1 MIDYPTVIKNTRNA
15 THLSNSQKLQII
27 GELQVRHARVSFA
40 AFRRYI
46 HPTNK
51 VGWFQN
57 DVEKHLQE
65 FYDDLVAG
73 LRPKAVIE
81 APPQH
86 GKSVTITDFIAWI
99 MGRLPDNKTIYTS
112 FSERLGK
119 RANLALQRMMSSSK
133 YEKVFP
139 LVKLPSRND
148 KTKTRDRTFLE
159 LTDYNGSF
167 RNTTVEGS
175 ITGESLDLGVIDDP
189 MRGRKDA
196 NSITKRNSAWDWF
209 TDDFFTRFSED
220 AGLLCILTRWHV
232 DDPIGRLIDR
242 NPNVKVFKYPA
253 LADDKAQLMPHDP
266 RKQGSNEAL
275 FPEHKSSEFL
285 LERKQTMAP
294 ANFTALYQQS
304 PYIAGGNIIKGAWF
318 PRYDVLPKI
327 KWSAVYGD
335 TAQKA
340 KESSDYQCA
349 EHWGLGDDGR
359 IYALDMLHDKFEA
372 DELEIRF
379 PDFWRKAKARKDSG
393 YCRYFAIED
402 KASGTELIQRMRK
415 KIRPAIPVK
424 AIPRSTDKYT
434 RVSDVLGYIAS
445 GYVVLPVNAPW
456 VHDFIAECE
465 AFTADDAHDHDDF
478 IDPMCDAIV
487 DMLDHAKASIA
498 EMM

>member
-1 MIDYPTVIKNTRNA
+1 MVDYKFKIESIKSADMPNIVKVDLIEQLMI
-15 THLSNSQKLQII
+15 
-27 GELQVRHARVSFA
+27 RHSRASFG

-46 HPTNK
+46 HPKNK
-51 VGWFQN
+51 RGWFQV
-57 DVEKHLQE
+57 DVEENLQQ

-73 LRPKAVIE
+73 KRPKLVVE

-86 GKSVTITDFIAWI
+86 GKSVIITDFIAWLI
-99 MGRLPDNKTIYTS
+99 GKLPDNKTIYTS
-112 FSERLGK
+112 FSDRLGK
-119 RANLALQRMMSSSK
+119 RANLSIQRMMSSQRYQSI
-133 YEKVFP
+133 FP
-139 LVKLPSRND
+139 NVELPKRTD
-148 KTKTRDRTFLE
+148 PTKSRDRTLLE
-159 LTDYNGSF
+159 FANSDGSF

-232 DDPIGRLIDR
+232 DDPIGRLIERDDT
-242 NPNVKVFKYPA
+242 VKVLKYPA
-253 LADDKAQLMPHDP
+253 LAEKGAQLMDSDP
-266 RKQGSNEAL
+266 RFPDSGDAL
-275 FPEHKSSEFL
+275 FPEHKSRGFL
-285 LERKQTMAP
+285 LERKGIMP
-294 ANFTALYQQS
+294 AENWSALYQQS

-318 PRYDVLPKI
+318 PRYDKLPII

-340 KESSDYQCA
+340 KQHNDYQCA
-349 EHWGLGDDGR
+349 EHWGLGADGR
-359 IYALDMLHDKFEA
+359 VYAIDMLHDKFEA
-372 DELEIRF
+372 DELETRF
-379 PDFWRKAKARKDSG
+379 PDFWRKAKARKDAG

-415 KIRPAIPVK
+415 KIKPKIPVK

-434 RVSDVLGYIAS
+434 RVSDVLGYISS
-445 GYVVLPVNAPW
+445 GYVVLPENAPW
-456 VHDFIAECE
+456 VYDFIAECE

-478 IDPMCDAIV
+478 IDPMVDAII
-487 DMLDHAKASIA
+487 DMLDHGSASIKDWL
-498 EMM
+498 